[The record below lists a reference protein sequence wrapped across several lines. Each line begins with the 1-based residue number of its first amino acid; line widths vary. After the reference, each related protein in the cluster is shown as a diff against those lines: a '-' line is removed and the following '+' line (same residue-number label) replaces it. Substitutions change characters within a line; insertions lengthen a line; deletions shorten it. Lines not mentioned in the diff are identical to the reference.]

1 MSVSARRLAR
11 LSLVL
16 LWLLTSVVSLLG
28 REGASLALLHESG
41 LPQPW
46 FAGVLWAGLSW
57 DALCGLALW
66 RWHRRSVYLC
76 AGIGMFGMTLA
87 ASLLLPG
94 LWLDPLGS
102 LSKNLPIAALLYLLY
117 LDAPVAGLEPQE
129 SPC

>member
-28 REGASLALLHESG
+28 REGASLALLRECG
-41 LPQPW
+41 LPESW
-46 FAGVLWAGLSW
+46 FAWLLWAGLSW

-76 AGIGMFGMTLA
+76 AGIGMLGMTLA

-102 LSKNLPIAALLYLLY
+102 LSKNLPIAALLYLLC